1 MSDSCLGESNPFA
14 LVACGSLQRKLEEEE
29 AEFESQLM
37 GLASAMAARYRADW
51 QHKKDSFEERHT
63 TV

>member
-1 MSDSCLGESNPFA
+1 
-14 LVACGSLQRKLEEEE
+14 VACGSLQRKLEEEE